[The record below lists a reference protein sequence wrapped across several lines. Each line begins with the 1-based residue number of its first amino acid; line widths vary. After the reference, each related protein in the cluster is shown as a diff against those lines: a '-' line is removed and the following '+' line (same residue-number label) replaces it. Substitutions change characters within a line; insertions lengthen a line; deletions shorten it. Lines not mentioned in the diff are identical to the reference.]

1 MSNQI
6 INNKQVRQTVRVR
19 LSQSINLTRTNTY

>member
-6 INNKQVRQTVRVR
+6 INKKKVQQTVQVR
-19 LSQSINLTRTNTY
+19 LSQSINLTRTSTY

>member
-6 INNKQVRQTVRVR
+6 INNKKVQQTVRVR
-19 LSQSINLTRTNTY
+19 LSQSINLTCTNTY

>member
-6 INNKQVRQTVRVR
+6 INNKKVQQTIRVR
-19 LSQSINLTRTNTY
+19 LSQSINLTRTGTY

>member
-6 INNKQVRQTVRVR
+6 INNKKVQQTVRVR
-19 LSQSINLTRTNTY
+19 LSQSINLTRTSTY